1 MPSHAEQ
8 VEWFGVYHCI
18 SQSLMMR
25 QQVQQFTRKSGNTI
39 EVEGSGGRGLLHSI
53 QQEHIWAANGKH
65 ITIRVEW
72 SLLVG
77 GTGLIYPT
85 VGLWCPNSRPR
96 RASSNS
102 LSSSLSNK
110 TKQTKQTQLLL
121 DSLVQSMNQGWTG
134 GTGGKSQANLATMEV
149 PMKDFG
155 AEVPGG

>member
-1 MPSHAEQ
+1 MPNK
-8 VEWFGVYHCI
+8 WNDLGFIIVYPNL
-18 SQSLMMR
+18 SWWGNKSNNSLENLE
-25 QQVQQFTRKSGNTI
+25 NTI